1 MTEQSM
7 PEKLVL
13 IARCIREGREMERKY
28 NPDCVWKHYNPTES
42 DICRVH
48 HQAVYRAKPEKPR
61 KGTVKLWRKPNNCQL
76 VGIFE
81 AWEDTPEVRQA
92 LEDAGLI

>member
-61 KGTVKLWRKPNNCQL
+61 TGVVNWTEHAGRCMAY
-76 VGIFE
+76 E
-81 AWEDTPEVRQA
+81 AIELTPEVRQA